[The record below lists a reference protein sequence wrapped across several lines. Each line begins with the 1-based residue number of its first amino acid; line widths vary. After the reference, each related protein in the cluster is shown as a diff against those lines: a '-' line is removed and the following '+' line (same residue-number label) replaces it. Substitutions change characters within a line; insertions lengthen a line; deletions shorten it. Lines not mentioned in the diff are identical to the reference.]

1 MMMRHSIIFIVV
13 AIALGPIGLAAAD
26 GIGVSNVNATY
37 QFARSMTLTIT
48 ASSDAPITQAAVF
61 YQTANQTPIR
71 QAADPFTP
79 ANQVDLQA
87 TIVFTET
94 RPPAFSAITYWWEI
108 ADQSGKTVRTEVATL
123 AYFDNRFKWQDLTSG
138 KVRVHWVTGD
148 SGFGATAATIANE
161 ALPRIQQQLGVEP
174 PSPIDLYIYP
184 TLDELRNAVELA
196 GRPWLGGQA
205 RPELGVVMVAIPTG
219 DTATIEMRRD
229 IPHELTHLMVFV
241 AARPGFDTVPAWL
254 DEGLATLNEAEPDSN
269 QAVAL
274 QDAYTA
280 NQLPSLESLCGA
292 LPTEATSA
300 LAAYAESRG
309 VVQQIVDTYGSAGI
323 QALVAAY
330 RDGATCAGGV
340 ERGLNVTLNS
350 IELKW
355 RSTLGPASPAAAVAK
370 TSGPW
375 IILSITVV
383 LPLIIAL
390 AMIRRPAKRD
400 KMTG

>member
-1 MMMRHSIIFIVV
+1 MMRHSIVRILIAIV
-13 AIALGPIGLAAAD
+13 LGPISLATAD
-26 GIGVSNVNATY
+26 GVSVSNANATY
-37 QFARSMTLTIT
+37 QFAHSMTLTIT
-48 ASSDAPITQAAVF
+48 ASSDAPIVQAAVF
-61 YQTANQTPIR
+61 YQTANYTPIK

-79 ANQVDLQA
+79 AHQVDLQA

-94 RPPAFSAITYWWEI
+94 RPPAFSTITYWWEI
-108 ADQSGKTVRTEVATL
+108 ADQSGKTLRTDVNTL
-123 AYFDNRFKWQDLTSG
+123 AYFDNRFKWQDLTAG
-138 KVRVHWVTGD
+138 RVRVHWVNGD

-161 ALPRIQQQLGVEP
+161 ALPRIQQQLSVEP
-174 PSPIDLYIYP
+174 PSPIDIYIYP
-184 TLDELRNAVELA
+184 ALDDLRNAVELA

-219 DTATIEMRRD
+219 DTATIQMRRD

-241 AARPGFDTVPAWL
+241 AARPGFENVPAWL

-274 QDAYTA
+274 QDAYAA
-280 NQLPSLESLCGA
+280 NQLPSLESLCGTFPTDVTPA
-292 LPTEATSA
+292 LV
-300 LAAYAESRG
+300 AYAEGRG
-309 VVQQIVDTYGSAGI
+309 IVQQIVDSYGSAGI
-323 QALVAAY
+323 QALIAAY

-355 RSTLGPASPAAAVAK
+355 RSTLGPASPATAVAK

-375 IILSITVV
+375 IV
-383 LPLIIAL
+383 LWIMIAVPLVIAL
-390 AMIRRPAKRD
+390 IVIRRPAKHD
-400 KMTG
+400 KMPR